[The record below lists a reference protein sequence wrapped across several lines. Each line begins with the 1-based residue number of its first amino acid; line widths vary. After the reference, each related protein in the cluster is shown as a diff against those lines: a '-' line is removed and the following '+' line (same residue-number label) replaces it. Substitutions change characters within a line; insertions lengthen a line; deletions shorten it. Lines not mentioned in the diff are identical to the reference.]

1 MRSEDDD
8 ILSSFNLTEEDQNKW
23 KPVTDRFM
31 QYFISKRNVIFERA
45 KFNQRK
51 QEEGELVDSFVTA
64 IYVLAENCNFGS
76 LHDEMIRDRL
86 VVGLRDLKLSERVQ
100 LDANLTLESAVSQ
113 ARQNVCEKAKNNDT
127 SRRIYD

>member
-1 MRSEDDD
+1 MGSEADD

-23 KPVTDRFM
+23 KPMTDRFTR
-31 QYFISKRNVIFERA
+31 YFIPKRNVIFERA

-51 QEEGELVDSFVTA
+51 QEEGELVYSFVTA

-86 VVGLRDLKLSERVQ
+86 VVGLRDLKLSEKLL

-113 ARQNVCEKAKNNDT
+113 AQQNEAVKK
-127 SRRIYD
+127 